1 MHVDLF
7 VDFSTLCHQP
17 AYSLIV
23 QCQFWTAGVSR
34 VCFRSDGKAPGKMF
48 SSAACSFFL
57 VLQMVPRVYTCQPQA
72 GTLTELH
79 SWAPSFS
86 AFSLLPIYLFFQI
99 NFSFHWIVF
108 FFHYWSISPKLR
120 CLTWLKPWLGCSVQS
135 PGQLSVNWNKLCR
148 SPLPGGN
155 LTVST
160 PMSVLGAEANW
171 KTPPRL

>member
-1 MHVDLF
+1 MHVDLS

-108 FFHYWSISPKLR
+108 FPLLVNIPQAQMFDLIESMA
-120 CLTWLKPWLGCSVQS
+120 WLICV
-135 PGQLSVNWNKLCR
+135 
-148 SPLPGGN
+148 
-155 LTVST
+155 
-160 PMSVLGAEANW
+160 E
-171 KTPPRL
+171 PRAAQ